1 MPPIQKSLLCG
12 WHNAQGSVHFEEA
25 DASAQGF
32 CLLRLV
38 GSGNRL
44 SFAEASAAKAG
55 GLEKTAH
62 LKVIDPLFAEG
73 EMSNNLFVA
82 ETPRETIQELFL
94 TTSQS

>member
-1 MPPIQKSLLCG
+1 MLKGACISKKLTRRARLLPF
-12 WHNAQGSVHFEEA
+12 A
-25 DASAQGF
+25 
-32 CLLRLV
+32 LV

-62 LKVIDPLFAEG
+62 LKLIDRLCAEG

>member
-1 MPPIQKSLLCG
+1 MLKGACISKKLTRPRK
-12 WHNAQGSVHFEEA
+12 
-25 DASAQGF
+25 ASAFF
-32 CLLRLV
+32 CV
-38 GSGNRL
+38 WSAQARL